1 MQCSVYKSPKEQAKE
16 DGKWNR
22 SRVNFEK
29 EKKTVVAKSVQ
40 DLFCMQTVPSD
51 QHVWKYFL
59 KTRKTRINLK
69 SDFPLSLDQFKV
81 LVCQSQNCSPSSLLN
96 LSCLDEEAGKDPG
109 GKYIKF

>member
-69 SDFPLSLDQFKV
+69 SGFPFESGSIESIGLSISKLLTEQPFK
-81 LVCQSQNCSPSSLLN
+81 PFM
-96 LSCLDEEAGKDPG
+96 P
-109 GKYIKF
+109 